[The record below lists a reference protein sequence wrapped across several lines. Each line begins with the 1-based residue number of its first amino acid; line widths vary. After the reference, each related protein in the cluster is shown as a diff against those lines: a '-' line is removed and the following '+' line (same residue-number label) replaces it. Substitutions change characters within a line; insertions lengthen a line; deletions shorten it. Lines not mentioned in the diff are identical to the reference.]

1 MNNIEMSL
9 VQPHHPKAERMRN
22 LLSAACGGAALC
34 LTMGTAQPQL
44 WAAEPPLK
52 APVQPSRSEKVAPPA
67 KAPVQPSGSVQAA
80 PPEIL
85 TLLQEMDAAS
95 SRKDLKAVLKF
106 YSPTFTHS
114 DGLNYTTLQPA
125 VTSFWQST
133 KALQYATK
141 IDAWQAQGA
150 NYTLETTTTIQGI
163 QTAAERDMNLTA
175 TIKSRTT
182 VADRKIVSQE
192 ILSEQTRLSLG
203 EKPPA
208 VQVNLPQQVNI
219 AQTFNYDVVVTTP
232 VGEDL
237 LLGAAVEE
245 PITAEQYLKRTDVAL
260 EPLAAGGLFKVGQA
274 PSQPTREWISAVL
287 IQEGGM
293 TIVSQRLN
301 VVKPSATTSPSPR

>member
-1 MNNIEMSL
+1 MNNNEMSL
-9 VQPHHPKAERMRN
+9 VRPRHPKAGRTRN
-22 LLSAACGGAALC
+22 LLSAVCGGAALC
-34 LTMGTAQPQL
+34 LTIGIAQPQL
-44 WAAEPPLK
+44 WAAEPP
-52 APVQPSRSEKVAPPA
+52 V

-80 PPEIL
+80 PPVIL
-85 TLLQEMDAAS
+85 SLLQEMDAAS

-114 DGLNYTTLQPA
+114 DGLNYTSLQPA
-125 VTSFWQST
+125 ATAFWQST
-133 KALQYATK
+133 KALQYSTK
-141 IDAWQAQGA
+141 VNAWQAQG
-150 NYTLETTTTIQGI
+150 NSHTLETTTTIKGI

-182 VADRKIVSQE
+182 VVDQKIVSQE

-219 AQTFNYDVVVTTP
+219 AQTFNFDVVVTTP

-245 PITAEQYLKRTDVAL
+245 PIAPEQYLKRTDVVL

-274 PSQPTREWISAVL
+274 PSQPAREWISAVL

-301 VVKPSATTSPSPR
+301 VVRPNASASPSRPSPR

>member
-1 MNNIEMSL
+1 MNHTKTSPVKMSPVRL
-9 VQPHHPKAERMRN
+9 LQPTGRMRN

-34 LTMGTAQPQL
+34 LTIGTAQPQL
-44 WAAEPPLK
+44 WAAEPP
-52 APVQPSRSEKVAPPA
+52 V
-67 KAPVQPSGSVQAA
+67 KAPVQPSGSGQAA
-80 PPEIL
+80 PPAIL
-85 TLLQEMDAAS
+85 TLLQELDAAS
-95 SRKDLKAVLKF
+95 SRKDLKAVLKY

-125 VTSFWQST
+125 ATAFWQSA

-141 IDAWQAQGA
+141 VDSWQAQGD
-150 NYTLETTTTIQGI
+150 NYILETTTTIKGV
-163 QTAAERDMNLTA
+163 QTAADRDMNLTS
-175 TIKSRTT
+175 TIKSKTT
-182 VADRKIVSQE
+182 VVNQKIASQE
-192 ILSEQTRLSLG
+192 ILGEQTRLSTG

-208 VQVNLPQQVNI
+208 VQVNLPQQVNV
-219 AQTFNYDVVVTTP
+219 AQTFNFDVVVTTP

-245 PITAEQYLKRTDVAL
+245 PIAPEQYLKRTDIPL

-274 PSQPTREWISAVL
+274 PAQPTREWISAVL

-301 VVKPSATTSPSPR
+301 VVKPNASASSSPR

>member
-1 MNNIEMSL
+1 MNNIEMSPVRPRHL
-9 VQPHHPKAERMRN
+9 KAGRMRN

-34 LTMGTAQPQL
+34 VAIGTAQPQL
-44 WAAEPPLK
+44 WAAEPP
-52 APVQPSRSEKVAPPA
+52 A
-67 KAPVQPSGSVQAA
+67 KAPAQPSGSVRPSGSVQAVPTA
-80 PPEIL
+80 IL

-106 YSPTFTHS
+106 YSPAFTHS
-114 DGLNYTTLQPA
+114 DGLDYTTLQPA
-125 VTSFWQST
+125 ATAFWQST
-133 KALQYATK
+133 KTLQYATK
-141 IDAWQAQGA
+141 VDAWQAQGA
-150 NYTLETTTTIQGI
+150 NYTLETTTTIQGV

-175 TIKSRTT
+175 TIKSKTT
-182 VADRKIVSQE
+182 VVDQKIVSQD
-192 ILSEQTRLSLG
+192 ILSEQTRLSVG

-208 VQVNLPQQVNI
+208 VQVNLPQQVNV
-219 AQTFNYDVVVTTP
+219 AQTFNFDAVVTTP

-245 PITAEQYLKRTDVAL
+245 PIAPAQYLKRADVPL

-301 VVKPSATTSPSPR
+301 VVKPNASASPSPR

>member
-1 MNNIEMSL
+1 MNHIKMSL
-9 VQPHHPKAERMRN
+9 VKMSPVRPRQPKVWRMRN

-34 LTMGTAQPQL
+34 LTISTAQPRL
-44 WAAEPPLK
+44 WAAEPP
-52 APVQPSRSEKVAPPA
+52 AQVPVQ
-67 KAPVQPSGSVQAA
+67 APVQPSGSVQAA
-80 PPEIL
+80 PPAIL

-95 SRKDLKAVLKF
+95 SRKDLKGVLKF

-125 VTSFWQST
+125 VTAFWQST

-141 IDAWQAQGA
+141 VDSWQAQGD
-150 NYTLETTTTIQGI
+150 NYTLETTTTIKGVQA
-163 QTAAERDMNLTA
+163 AAERDMNLTA
-175 TIKSRTT
+175 TIKSKTT
-182 VADRKIVSQE
+182 VVNQKIVAQE

-208 VQVNLPQQVNI
+208 VQVNLPQQVNV
-219 AQTFNYDVVVTTP
+219 AQTFNFDVVVTTP

-245 PITAEQYLKRTDVAL
+245 PITPEQYLKRADVPL

-301 VVKPSATTSPSPR
+301 VVKPNASASPSPR

>member
-1 MNNIEMSL
+1 MNHIKTSPVKMSPVRL
-9 VQPHHPKAERMRN
+9 RQPTGPIRN

-34 LTMGTAQPQL
+34 LTIGTAQSQL
-44 WAAEPPLK
+44 WAAEPPVK
-52 APVQPSRSEKVAPPA
+52 APVQPT
-67 KAPVQPSGSVQAA
+67 PVQPSGSVQAA
-80 PPEIL
+80 PTEIL
-85 TLLQEMDAAS
+85 TLLQEIDAAS

-125 VTSFWQST
+125 VTAFWQSA

-141 IDAWQAQGA
+141 VDSWKAQGD
-150 NYTLETTTTIQGI
+150 NYILETTTTIKGV
-163 QTAAERDMNLTA
+163 QTAADRDMNLTS
-175 TIKSRTT
+175 TIKSKTT
-182 VADRKIVSQE
+182 IANQKIASQE
-192 ILSEQTRLSLG
+192 ILGEQTRLSTG

-208 VQVNLPQQVNI
+208 VQVNLPQQVNV
-219 AQTFNYDVVVTTP
+219 AQTFNFDVVVTTP

-245 PITAEQYLKRTDVAL
+245 PITPEQYLKRADVPL

-274 PSQPTREWISAVL
+274 PAQPTREWISAVL

-301 VVKPSATTSPSPR
+301 VVKPSASAASPSPR